1 MGSWSGWMAISC
13 HDHLCLRKSSKSISG
28 NWEEGMV
35 CPRLLYYKA
44 KRVLIILLCIL
55 ACWHFAFKQP
65 KVLQYNNREFR
76 ICIPTSSTLFHRF
89 CAIAI
94 SASACATMQS
104 TSLFFFIDG
113 RFAHTLAVAFWAEHW
128 KSEWSIES
136 VVPPRLVF
144 GHWMSTT
151 LSSWMQYIHGPG
163 PRLNDQKTL
172 CPGQKL
178 LVHMRASFWKE
189 LETRDQ
195 EMKWMSLNS
204 GSTLSLA
211 SLLGETWPSA
221 RHDSSCV
228 SKIKEF
234 ASTSM
239 NQQSSKRNLTLIFC
253 RPPTSLESHPKSSK
267 GPIQPIQHSNHQW
280 TTFYD
285 FFMIFEMICII

>member
-1 MGSWSGWMAISC
+1 MIICVYASHQSRSQEIVRKEWSVHASFTIRQNECWSYYYVYWHVGILLSSNPKYYSTTTESFAFACQLLPLYFIVFVQLQFQQVPVLPC
-13 HDHLCLRKSSKSISG
+13 KAHLI
-28 NWEEGMV
+28 
-35 CPRLLYYKA
+35 
-44 KRVLIILLCIL
+44 LIILYWWTVCSYIGRGFLG
-55 ACWHFAFKQP
+55 W
-65 KVLQYNNREFR
+65 
-76 ICIPTSSTLFHRF
+76 TL
-89 CAIAI
+89 
-94 SASACATMQS
+94 
-104 TSLFFFIDG
+104 
-113 RFAHTLAVAFWAEHW
+113 
-128 KSEWSIES
+128 KSKWSIES

-151 LSSWMQYIHGPG
+151 RSSWMQYIHGPG

-189 LETRDQ
+189 LETIDQ

-211 SLLGETWPSA
+211 SLSGETWPSA
-221 RHDSSCV
+221 KHDSSCV

-280 TTFYD
+280 TTFY
-285 FFMIFEMICII
+285 